1 MLMSVWGKLAGVT
14 AGYFVGGIFGAVVGA
29 VAGHYV
35 LDKNDEDVAF
45 AIALIAL
52 SAKMSMADGK
62 ISDKEFIAFK
72 EILNE
77 LPENELKNVTKIY
90 NLAREDIAG
99 YDVYAKQIS
108 SIFQNNLHV
117 LENVIDALFHVAKAD
132 GPINKNEVIFLE
144 KIAGIFGFSS
154 AEFSRIRASHMAAD
168 IDDPWLILGLDSGS
182 SLNIAK
188 SQWKK
193 LAAENHPDRLI
204 SKGVPKELLGMA
216 NEKLAV
222 INSAYRKI
230 EKAHKM
236 KAGTGEI

>member
-1 MLMSVWGKLAGVT
+1 MCIRDRFNYIGAIDSNIWTHEIGNGEWGWGNGESQYYTSSLDNVRVEDGLLKIT
-14 AGYFVGGIFGAVVGA
+14 A
-29 VAGHYV
+29 
-35 LDKNDEDVAF
+35 K
-45 AIALIAL
+45 
-52 SAKMSMADGK
+52 
-62 ISDKEFIAFK
+62 
-72 EILNE
+72 
-77 LPENELKNVTKIY
+77 
-90 NLAREDIAG
+90 REDIAG

>member
-1 MLMSVWGKLAGVT
+1 MPIKCP
-14 AGYFVGGIFGAVVGA
+14 
-29 VAGHYV
+29 
-35 LDKNDEDVAF
+35 
-45 AIALIAL
+45 L
-52 SAKMSMADGK
+52 SAHG
-62 ISDKEFIAFK
+62 I
-72 EILNE
+72 
-77 LPENELKNVTKIY
+77 
-90 NLAREDIAG
+90 
-99 YDVYAKQIS
+99 
-108 SIFQNNLHV
+108 
-117 LENVIDALFHVAKAD
+117 
-132 GPINKNEVIFLE
+132 KNEVIFLE

-154 AEFSRIRASHMAAD
+154 AEFARIRASHMAAD

-236 KAGTGEI
+236 KAGTGET

>member
-1 MLMSVWGKLAGVT
+1 MSVWGKLAGVT

-132 GPINKNEVIFLE
+132 GPVNKNEVIFLE

-154 AEFSRIRASHMAAD
+154 AEFARIRASHMASE
-168 IDDPWLILGLDSGS
+168 IDDPWLILGINAGS
-182 SLNIAK
+182 NIEIAQK
-188 SQWKK
+188 AWKE
-193 LAAENHPDRLI
+193 LAAQNHPDRMI
-204 SKGVPKELLGMA
+204 ANGVPKELLGMA
-216 NEKLAV
+216 NEKLAI
-222 INSAYRKI
+222 INGAYDRI
-230 EKAHKM
+230 LKAHKI
-236 KAGTGEI
+236 KAGSEEI